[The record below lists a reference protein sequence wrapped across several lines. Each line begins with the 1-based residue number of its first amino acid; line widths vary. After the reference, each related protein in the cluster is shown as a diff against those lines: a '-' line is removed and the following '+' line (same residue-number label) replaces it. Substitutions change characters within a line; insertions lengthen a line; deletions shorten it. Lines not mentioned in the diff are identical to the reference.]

1 MKIAVVGAGKTGR
14 GFVGRLI
21 KQAGKDM
28 ILIDKNEALVQ
39 ELNRDGSFRVHF
51 FGNVAEP
58 VTVDNYTACTWENAD
73 LSDVELIL
81 VSVGGTNLEDV
92 GAQLKQRLNPDRPY
106 WIITCENATKPAARL
121 QAAIGMDKVLVSES
135 TVFCTTIEK
144 EALDINSENYPYL
157 QFNADLL
164 EGYVPEVAAIRPV
177 NGFGNF
183 LTRKLFTYNA
193 ASCVIAYLG
202 WLRGHSD
209 YAEAANDPW
218 VLQLLD
224 KNYEISNRVLCREF
238 GYDPA
243 DQEEFSKLSR
253 NKFCSRAI
261 LDTVARNAREPQRK
275 LGPAERVI
283 GPMLAIARHGEDASV
298 LEMTAAAMLMYDN
311 DGENAWRKIKAE
323 KTPGQILTDICGLEP
338 GNPQYENILNYY
350 HQFTEQ
356 YPR

>member
-1 MKIAVVGAGKTGR
+1 MKIAVIGAGKTGR
-14 GFVGRLI
+14 GFLGRLI
-21 KQAGKDM
+21 AQGGKDM
-28 ILIDKNEALVQ
+28 ILIDKNARLVQ
-39 ELNRDGSFRVHF
+39 QLKEAGSFRVHF
-51 FGNVAEP
+51 FGDAAQP
-58 VTVDNYTACTWENAD
+58 VTVDNYTVHTWEDAD
-73 LSDVELIL
+73 LSDTELIL

-92 GAQLKQRLNPDRPY
+92 GAQLKERLDPARRY

-121 QAAIGMDKVLVSES
+121 KAAIGMEGVLVSES

-144 EALDINSENYPYL
+144 DGLDISSENYPYL

-177 NGFGNF
+177 TGFGNF

-202 WLRGHSD
+202 WLYGYSD
-209 YAEAANDPW
+209 YAEAANDPR
-218 VLQLLD
+218 VLELLD
-224 KNYEISNRVLCREF
+224 KNYAISNRVLCREF
-238 GYDPA
+238 GYDPQ
-243 DQEEFSKLSR
+243 DQEEFAKLSKA
-253 NKFCSRAI
+253 KFCSRVI
-261 LDTVARNAREPQRK
+261 VDTVARNAREPQRK

-311 DGENAWRKIKAE
+311 DGEDAWRAIKAE
-323 KTPGQILTDICGLEP
+323 KTPGQILTDICQLEA
-338 GNPQYENILNYY
+338 GSPQYENILRYY
-350 HQFTEQ
+350 HRFTEE